1 MRKIFLSVLAF
12 VGVVAFAQNP
22 YDKYYTDDLP
32 CAVEHVQPVI
42 IPDYTVNIVDFGGV
56 NDGVTD
62 NTEAF
67 AEALKH
73 LEKQGGGHLIVP
85 DGKWLTGP
93 IKLISNFDLHLED
106 NAVIL
111 GSTNKELYVQKND

>member
-73 LEKQGGGHLIVP
+73 L
-85 DGKWLTGP
+85 
-93 IKLISNFDLHLED
+93 
-106 NAVIL
+106 
-111 GSTNKELYVQKND
+111 